1 MNVMGCAKVR
11 LPPPGRR
18 TAVNTACPWG
28 QMKTISILGCG
39 WLGLPLAEHLIVKGY
54 KLKGS
59 TRTRSE
65 LDVIGSRGI
74 EPYYIIL
81 DPALRGESIDEF
93 FNCDVLVVNFPPE
106 RRDDIAEY
114 HPAQIRSLIARIE
127 SSPLTKVLFVS
138 STSVYPD
145 LGREV
150 SEDDNVP
157 PAKPSG
163 VALLEAERL
172 LRESSAFETT
182 VIRFG
187 GLIGYDRMPG
197 RFLAG
202 RKGVAG
208 GGVPVNLVH
217 RDDCL
222 EIIHR
227 VIERGAWGE
236 VFNACADEHPPRKE
250 YYTAQAR
257 KLGLEPPSFEDAESG
272 GFKIV
277 RSDKLKKLLEYRF
290 KYPDPSLIDD

>member
-1 MNVMGCAKVR
+1 M
-11 LPPPGRR
+11 
-18 TAVNTACPWG
+18 
-28 QMKTISILGCG
+28 GCG
-39 WLGLPLAEHLIVKGY
+39 WLGLPLAEYLLGKGH
-54 KLKGS
+54 KVKGS

-65 LDVIGSRGI
+65 LEVIGSRGI
-74 EPYYIIL
+74 EPFYLVL
-81 DPALRGESIDEF
+81 DPGLRGDGADNF
-93 FNCDVLVVNFPPE
+93 FDCDVLVVNFPPE

-114 HPAQIRSLIARIE
+114 HPAQIRSLTARLE
-127 SSPLTKVLFVS
+127 SSPVKNVIFVS
-138 STSVYPD
+138 STSVYPED
-145 LGREV
+145 GREV
-150 SEDDNVP
+150 SEDDNAP

-208 GGVPVNLVH
+208 GGAPVNLVH
-217 RDDCL
+217 RDDCIG
-222 EIIHR
+222 IIHR

-257 KLGLEPPSFEDAESG
+257 KLGLEPPSFEDAEPG

-277 RSDKLKKLLEYRF
+277 RSDKLKKLLGYRF
-290 KYPDPSLIDD
+290 KYPDPRLIEG

>member
-1 MNVMGCAKVR
+1 ME
-11 LPPPGRR
+11 
-18 TAVNTACPWG
+18 
-28 QMKTISILGCG
+28 TISILGCG
-39 WLGLPLAEHLIVKGY
+39 WLGLPLADYLIGKGY

-65 LDVIGSRGI
+65 LEVIKSHGI
-74 EPYYIIL
+74 EPFYLVL
-81 DPALRGESIDEF
+81 DPDLRGDNVDDF

-114 HPAQIRSLIARIE
+114 HTSQIRSLIARIE

-150 SEDDNVP
+150 SEDDDAP
-157 PAKPSG
+157 PEKPSG
-163 VALLEAERL
+163 IALLEAERL
-172 LRESSAFETT
+172 FRLSSRFETT
-182 VIRFG
+182 IIRFG

-202 RKGVAG
+202 RKGITG
-208 GGVPVNLVH
+208 GNAPVNLIH

-222 EIIHR
+222 GIIHR
-227 VIERGAWGE
+227 IIERSVWGE
-236 VFNACADEHPPRKE
+236 TFNACADEHPLRKE
-250 YYTAQAR
+250 YYTAQAL
-257 KLGLEPPSFEDAESG
+257 KLGLDPPGFEDGGG
-272 GFKIV
+272 GFKII

-290 KYPDPSLIDD
+290 KHPDPRFIDD